1 MSQESTHDP
10 EATDILA
17 QLADEIRTGF
27 SENQR
32 IMSFSKFMD
41 AVQAHP
47 ERHARSAVQ
56 YLRDCILHYGVSSQ
70 TTLSGEQWHYH
81 LFDAPF
87 DGNRDRML
95 GQEAAQHR
103 VYQLLDSFA
112 RAGRSD
118 KLILLHGPN
127 GSAKSTFVKTLM
139 RGLEDYS
146 TNDEGALYC
155 FNWIF
160 PTERLSSSKGSI
172 GFGEHAI
179 DKRELATFADLDE
192 SQVDVKLVDSLRDH
206 PLLLIPQPQRAA
218 LLERLV
224 EESGVEDFVLSEHL
238 LRGDLSHTNRKVFDA
253 LLTAYH
259 GDLHSV
265 LKHVQVER
273 FYISRRYRRGAVSV
287 EPQMRVDAGVR
298 QLTMDRRLQALPPV
312 LQSVSLFEVAGD
324 LADANRGIIEYDDL
338 FKRHPDLNKY
348 LLTASER
355 ASVSLEHLILY
366 LDMVLISTGNETYLD
381 AFKQTADYA
390 SFKGRV
396 ELVRLPYLLDYT
408 MEQRIYDEQLAGLD
422 VGKFVAPLTSYVVAL
437 WAVLTRLKRPD
448 YERFDEAL
456 HDAIGAL
463 TPLEKADLYALGKV
477 PDSLTA
483 DRAKELRAALG
494 DLLEEGS
501 QTLAYEGRYGASPRE
516 MKMIMLNAAQND
528 IYPCLSPLAVFD
540 ELEKLIKDRTV
551 FPFLQMQADGD
562 YFNHPQLIEIVRE
575 RYLDLLD
582 EHMQEAMGLVDDKQY
597 DRLFGRYID
606 HVSQSLKGEQ
616 VYNDHTSQYE
626 DPDEDFMLELEEQ
639 MGIDGEE
646 EREGLIATIAAFFI
660 EHPDVELDYR
670 KVFPT
675 LFAALKR
682 SFYEDRVRQIRKI
695 QEHILQF
702 FEDETDKLSSQEL
715 ATVKRTVETLERDF
729 GYNQASARE
738 ALAFLLS
745 KRYNSEQEDVED

>member
-1 MSQESTHDP
+1 MSQEPTHP
-10 EATDILA
+10 EAQDILA
-17 QLADEIRTGF
+17 ELAEEIRTGF
-27 SENQR
+27 TKNQR
-32 IMSFSKFMD
+32 IMSFAQFME

-47 ERHARSAVQ
+47 QRHARSAVQ
-56 YLRDCILHYGVSSQ
+56 YLRDCIAHYGVSQQ

-81 LFDAPF
+81 VFDAPF
-87 DGNRDRML
+87 DEQRDRML

-103 VYQLLDSFA
+103 VFQLLDSFA

-139 RGLEDYS
+139 RGLEDYC
-146 TNDEGALYC
+146 DREEGALYC

-160 PTERLSSSKGSI
+160 PTERLSSSKGTI
-172 GFGEHAI
+172 GFGENAV
-179 DKRELATFADLDE
+179 DKRDLATFADLDE
-192 SQVDVKLVDSLRDH
+192 SQIDVKLVDSLRDH

-218 LLERLV
+218 LLERLMS
-224 EESGVEDFVLSEHL
+224 EAGAEDFVISEHL
-238 LRGDLSHTNRKVFDA
+238 MRGDLSHTNRKVFDA

-355 ASVSLEHLILY
+355 GSVSLEHLILY

-408 MEQRIYDEQLAGLD
+408 IEQRIYDEQLSTLD

-448 YERFDEAL
+448 YEQFDEEL
-456 HDAIGAL
+456 HDIIGAL
-463 TPLEKADLYALGKV
+463 SPLQKADLYATGEV

-483 DRAKELRAALG
+483 DRARELRGALG
-494 DLLEEGS
+494 DLMEEGA
-501 QTLAYEGRYGASPRE
+501 QTLAYEGRFGASPRE
-516 MKMIMLNAAQND
+516 MKMIMVNAAQND
-528 IYPCLSPLAVFD
+528 AFSSLSPLAVFE
-540 ELEKLIKDRTV
+540 ELEKLIKDRSV

-562 YFNHPQLIEIVRE
+562 YFNHSQLIETVRD

-582 EHMQEAMGLVDDKQY
+582 GHMQEAMGLVDDRQY
-597 DRLFGRYID
+597 VSLFSRYID
-606 HVSQSLKGEQ
+606 HVSQSFKGEQ
-616 VYNDHTSQYE
+616 VYNDHTGQYT
-626 DPDEDFMLELEEQ
+626 DPDKEFMSELEEQ

-646 EREGLIATIAAFFI
+646 EREGLIATIAASFI
-660 EHPDVELDYR
+660 DNPDDELDYR
-670 KVFPT
+670 RVFPS
-675 LFAALKR
+675 LFASLRRA
-682 SFYEDRVRQIRKI
+682 FYDERVRQIRKI
-695 QEHILQF
+695 QEHMLQY
-702 FEDETDKLSSQEL
+702 FEGETEKLSSQEL
-715 ATVKRTVETLERDF
+715 AAVVRIIETLKHDF
-729 GYNQASARE
+729 GYDHDSARE

-745 KRYNSEQEDVED
+745 KRYNKNVEA